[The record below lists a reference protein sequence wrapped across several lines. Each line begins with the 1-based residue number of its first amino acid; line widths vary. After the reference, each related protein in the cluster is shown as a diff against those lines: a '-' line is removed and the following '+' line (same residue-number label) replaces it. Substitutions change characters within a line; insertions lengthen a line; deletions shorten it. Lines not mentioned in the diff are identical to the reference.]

1 MTVKCTVSLQGKD
14 PDTSNSAAY
23 VSRDVR
29 PAAIHNIRIT
39 DACTTVAC
47 ALWSVPGCK
56 MRSVA
61 ALDSVEKVDICA
73 CIAVLSSYVTLLTAA
88 YSEV

>member
-1 MTVKCTVSLQGKD
+1 MLPMLLSLPMNDCLKITNVAITMTVKCTVSLQGKD

-47 ALWSVPGCK
+47 AL
-56 MRSVA
+56 
-61 ALDSVEKVDICA
+61 
-73 CIAVLSSYVTLLTAA
+73 
-88 YSEV
+88 

>member
-1 MTVKCTVSLQGKD
+1 
-14 PDTSNSAAY
+14 
-23 VSRDVR
+23 
-29 PAAIHNIRIT
+29 
-39 DACTTVAC
+39 
-47 ALWSVPGCK
+47 